1 MMHVF
6 IKGMKDSEER
16 VSVLLVG
23 FTSTRLTCSII
34 NYSSEATGDLTTT
47 RVCDSNT

>member
-1 MMHVF
+1 MF
-6 IKGMKDSEER
+6 IKGIKDSEER

-23 FTSTRLTCSII
+23 FTCTRLTCSII
-34 NYSSEATGDLTTT
+34 NYSSEAGDLTTI